1 MHQLQAMTL
10 QSLLNNIKKIPVH
23 CCPWYNTLS
32 HRKSSNSLVDPMLCR
47 VSYLFT
53 LDSSLLYEI
62 AFALCYPTLESEALQ
77 EHVIE
82 GIIRYEYGDE
92 LIDVISSPFF
102 T

>member
-1 MHQLQAMTL
+1 MHWLQAMSL
-10 QSLLNNIKKIPVH
+10 EPLLNNIKKIPVH

-32 HRKSSNSLVDPMLCR
+32 HQKSSNLLVDHMLHY

-62 AFALCYPTLESEALQ
+62 AFVLCYPTLESEALQ
-77 EHVIE
+77 ENLIE
-82 GIIRYEYGDE
+82 GIIHYEYGDG